1 MTKIKMELK
10 NYKKITGRTSRKYP
24 KQLQT
29 DETVYGI
36 EVESGTM
43 IRVVKIDKL
52 DNNHS
57 HLYFITKKSVRLP
70 KDKEIYRFFLA
81 LDDRMYIDSYDFF
94 AFDTRNLSVS
104 QISIMEEGLCWYLMN
119 EDTDDDEYIDL
130 DILEEVTR
138 KHFNLDEKV
147 ELMEYFEVEEL
158 VW

>member
-1 MTKIKMELK
+1 MTKIKIQFK
-10 NYKKITGRTSRKYP
+10 NDKKVIGRTSKKFP
-24 KQLQT
+24 EVVQGN
-29 DETVYGI
+29 ETVYGI

-43 IRVVKIDKL
+43 SRVVKIDKL
-52 DNNHS
+52 DNDHS

-81 LDDRMYIDSYDFF
+81 LDSYDFF
-94 AFDTRNLSVS
+94 AFETRNLSVS

-119 EDTDDDEYIDL
+119 EDTDDEEYVDL